1 MLLCNVNT
9 LEPGME
15 VGGSIPHPRRT
26 STELLRP
33 GVTLDARMINYLR
46 RAGVTEVWV
55 HHDATADLDVA
66 VASNLS
72 AARLK
77 VFNGL
82 KKDFSRLSVSSVS
95 GAQLHGTP
103 RSGGISIRC

>member
-33 GVTLDARMINYLR
+33 GVTLDSRMINNLR
-46 RAGVTEVWV
+46 RLGVSEVWIR
-55 HHDATADLDVA
+55 HDATADLDAA

-72 AARLK
+72 AARLH
-77 VFNGL
+77 VFN
-82 KKDFSRLSVSSVS
+82 LS
-95 GAQLHGTP
+95 
-103 RSGGISIRC
+103 